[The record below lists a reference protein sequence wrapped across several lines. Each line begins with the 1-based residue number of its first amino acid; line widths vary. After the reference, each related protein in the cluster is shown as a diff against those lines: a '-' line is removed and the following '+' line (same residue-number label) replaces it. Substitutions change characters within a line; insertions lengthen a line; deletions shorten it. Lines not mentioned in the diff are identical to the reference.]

1 MHSTL
6 HLLPLPCCGHQDF
19 ISISKHYHNTMPS
32 PPHPCSNMVA
42 TREEYAGLP
51 PKKRPARP
59 AVSKGAAGS
68 EGGKPAAAAPAAKE
82 AKGVGKDAAAAKD
95 GGKGKAEAPAAAG
108 AAAEGEKRAGGG
120 AKDEGRRTTDSSKG
134 PSLPPGLGGTA
145 RGRRE
150 EPARPE
156 RERREERRRD
166 ERGAA
171 PAAHDGPPPGVM
183 LCSS

>member
-1 MHSTL
+1 
-6 HLLPLPCCGHQDF
+6 
-19 ISISKHYHNTMPS
+19 MPS

-51 PKKRPARP
+51 PTKRPTRP
-59 AVSKGAAGS
+59 TVSKGAAGS
-68 EGGKPAAAAPAAKE
+68 EGGKPDAAAPAAKE
-82 AKGVGKDAAAAKD
+82 AKGVGKGAAAAKD

-120 AKDEGRRTTDSSKG
+120 KDEGRRTTDSSKG

-145 RGRRE
+145 RGRRD

-156 RERREERRRD
+156 RERRDERRRD
-166 ERGAA
+166 ERGPA